1 MKEHP
6 EANKQFGIRI
16 SPEIIELVSEIQTYH
31 RSANRPYTLACIVED
46 AIVCYYQRLVR
57 ERKIPPRQ

>member
-16 SPEIIELVSEIQTYH
+16 SPEIIELVTEIQTYH
-31 RSANRPYTLACIVED
+31 RSANLPFTLAAIVED
-46 AIVCYYQRLVR
+46 AIVCYYHRLIK
-57 ERKIPPRQ
+57 EGKIQQQK